1 MRSSIEDFQ
10 AYIDQN
16 SHQIEV
22 RNTQG
27 KTPIMVAVEHEWH
40 DVIQL
45 LLSKKVNLL
54 KQESCYGNT
63 ALHIAALK
71 GDAIACKLLFN
82 AN

>member
-27 KTPIMVAVEHEWH
+27 KTPIMVAVEHE
-40 DVIQL
+40 
-45 LLSKKVNLL
+45 
-54 KQESCYGNT
+54 
-63 ALHIAALK
+63 
-71 GDAIACKLLFN
+71 
-82 AN
+82 